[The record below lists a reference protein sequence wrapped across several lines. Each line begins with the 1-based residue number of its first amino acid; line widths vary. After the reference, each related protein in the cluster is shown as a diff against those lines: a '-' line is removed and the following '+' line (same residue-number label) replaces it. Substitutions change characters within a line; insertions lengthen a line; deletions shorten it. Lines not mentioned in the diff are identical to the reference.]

1 MTMDSDTPLRLNLSI
16 GEQNIELQRFFEES
30 VKGIEPV
37 KVAIQTSIIRDPE
50 TGRWSSIST
59 EVNYNQK
66 LNKEAR
72 EDEHNFVLQQIKDF
86 EEIAGVADREI
97 FNLVNDI
104 NTLKTQLQE
113 QINLAVGYG
122 CSYIASS
129 NNYEDYLAIR
139 RYEGLDDYSG
149 NPFTDD
155 VENVMT
161 ETGKNGIGKGYRTV
175 YEADS
180 DKGQL
185 IGLIRT
191 LRDPG
196 GRETVT
202 PERVIFFPDPVCDDF
217 IVGIATFQPAID
229 ALQALVN
236 SAQIVVANQ
245 LKDKKTESEVISW
258 GYGNSGKKM
267 EKQIDSNVNIVETIN
282 ANVGLF
288 RTT

>member
-1 MTMDSDTPLRLNLSI
+1 MTMDPDTPLRLNLSL
-16 GEQNIELQRFFEES
+16 GEENVELRKFFEDS
-30 VKGIEPV
+30 AKGIEPV

-66 LNKEAR
+66 LNQEAR
-72 EDEHNFVLQQIKDF
+72 EDEHNYYKQQIEDF

-97 FNLVNDI
+97 FNLVTDI

-122 CSYIASS
+122 CSHIASS
-129 NNYEDYLAIR
+129 NNYEDYLAIK
-139 RYEGLDDYSG
+139 RYEGLDDYEG
-149 NPFTDD
+149 EPFSDD
-155 VENVMT
+155 VEEVMT
-161 ETGKNGIGKGYRTV
+161 ENRIGKGYRTV

-196 GRETVT
+196 GTMTDITTV
-202 PERVIFFPDPVCDDF
+202 PRFVPDPVCDDF
-217 IVGIATFQPAID
+217 IAGIATFQPAID

-245 LKDKKTESEVISW
+245 LKDKKTESEIISW
-258 GYGNSGKKM
+258 GYGNSDVVM
-267 EKQIDSNVNIVETIN
+267 REIIQSNVDIVETIN

>member
-1 MTMDSDTPLRLNLSI
+1 MTMDPDTPLRLNLSF
-16 GEQNIELQRFFEES
+16 GEENVELRKFFEDS

-66 LNKEAR
+66 LNREAR
-72 EDEHNFVLQQIKDF
+72 KDEHNFYKQQIEDF

-97 FNLVNDI
+97 FNLVTDI

-122 CSYIASS
+122 CSHIASS
-129 NNYEDYLAIR
+129 NNYEDYLAIK
-139 RYEGLDDYSG
+139 RYEGLNDYDG
-149 NPFTDD
+149 EPFSDD
-155 VENVMT
+155 VEEVMT
-161 ETGKNGIGKGYRTV
+161 ENRIGKGYRTV

-196 GRETVT
+196 GTMTDITTV
-202 PERVIFFPDPVCDDF
+202 PRFVPDPVCDDF
-217 IVGIATFQPAID
+217 IAGIATFQPAID

-245 LKDKKTESEVISW
+245 LKDKKTESEIISW
-258 GYGNSGKKM
+258 GYGNSDVVMK
-267 EKQIDSNVNIVETIN
+267 EILQSNVDIVETMN

>member
-1 MTMDSDTPLRLNLSI
+1 MTMDPDTPLRLNLSF
-16 GEQNIELQRFFEES
+16 GEENVELRKFFEDS

-66 LNKEAR
+66 LNQEAR
-72 EDEHNFVLQQIKDF
+72 KDEHNFYLQQIEDF

-97 FNLVNDI
+97 FNLVTDI

-122 CSYIASS
+122 CSHIASS
-129 NNYEDYLAIR
+129 NNYEDYLAIK
-139 RYEGLDDYSG
+139 RYEGLNDYDG
-149 NPFTDD
+149 EPFSDD
-155 VENVMT
+155 VEEVMT
-161 ETGKNGIGKGYRTV
+161 ENRIGKGYRTV

-196 GRETVT
+196 GTMTDITTV
-202 PERVIFFPDPVCDDF
+202 PRFVPDPVCDDF
-217 IVGIATFQPAID
+217 IAGIATFQPAID

-245 LKDKKTESEVISW
+245 LKDKKTESEIISW
-258 GYGNSGKKM
+258 GYGNSDVVM
-267 EKQIDSNVNIVETIN
+267 REILQSNVDIVETMN

>member
-1 MTMDSDTPLRLNLSI
+1 MTMDPDTPLRLNLSL
-16 GEQNIELQRFFEES
+16 GEENIELRRFFEES
-30 VKGIEPV
+30 VNGIKPV
-37 KVAIQTSIIRDPE
+37 KVAIQTSVIRDPE

-72 EDEHNFVLQQIKDF
+72 EDEHKFVLQQIKDF
-86 EEIAGVADREI
+86 EEIASVADREI
-97 FNLVNDI
+97 FNLVTDI
-104 NTLKTQLQE
+104 NILKTQLQE
-113 QINLAVGYG
+113 QINQAVSFG
-122 CSYIASS
+122 CSFTAQPE
-129 NNYEDYLAIR
+129 NREDYLAIR
-139 RYEGLDDYSG
+139 RYKGLDDYSG

-180 DKGQL
+180 DKGGL
-185 IGLIRT
+185 IGTAFT

-196 GRETVT
+196 GIMTDLTTVPRFVPST
-202 PERVIFFPDPVCDDF
+202 VCDDF
-217 IVGIATFQPAID
+217 IAGIATFQPAID

-236 SAQIVVANQ
+236 SAQITVANQ
-245 LKDKKTESEVISW
+245 LKEKKTESEVISW
-258 GYGNSGKKM
+258 GYGSSGKKM
-267 EKQIDSNVNIVETIN
+267 ERQIESNVNMVETIN

-288 RTT
+288 RTN

>member
-1 MTMDSDTPLRLNLSI
+1 MTMDPDTPLRLNLSL
-16 GEQNIELQRFFEES
+16 GEENVELRKFFEDS
-30 VKGIEPV
+30 AKGIEPV

-66 LNKEAR
+66 LNQEAR
-72 EDEHNFVLQQIKDF
+72 EDEHNYYKQQIEDF

-97 FNLVNDI
+97 FNLVTDI

-122 CSYIASS
+122 CSHIASS
-129 NNYEDYLAIR
+129 NNYEDYLAIK
-139 RYEGLDDYSG
+139 RYEGLDDYEG
-149 NPFTDD
+149 EPFSDD
-155 VENVMT
+155 VEEVMT
-161 ETGKNGIGKGYRTV
+161 ENRIGKGYRTV

-196 GRETVT
+196 GTMTDITTV
-202 PERVIFFPDPVCDDF
+202 PRFVPDPVCDDF
-217 IVGIATFQPAID
+217 IAGIATFQPAID
-229 ALQALVN
+229 ALRALIN

-245 LKDKKTESEVISW
+245 LKDKKTESEIISW
-258 GYGNSGKKM
+258 GYGNSDVVM
-267 EKQIDSNVNIVETIN
+267 REIIQSNVDIVETIN

>member
-1 MTMDSDTPLRLNLSI
+1 MTMDPDTPLRLNLSF
-16 GEQNIELQRFFEES
+16 GEENVELRKFFEDS

-37 KVAIQTSIIRDPE
+37 KVAIQTSVIRDPE

-66 LNKEAR
+66 LNREAR
-72 EDEHNFVLQQIKDF
+72 TDEWNYYKQQIEDF

-97 FNLVNDI
+97 FNLVTDI

-122 CSYIASS
+122 CSHIASS
-129 NNYEDYLAIR
+129 NNYEDYLAIK
-139 RYEGLDDYSG
+139 RYEGLNDYDG
-149 NPFTDD
+149 EPFSDD
-155 VENVMT
+155 VEEVMT
-161 ETGKNGIGKGYRTV
+161 ENRIGKGYRTV

-196 GRETVT
+196 GTMTDITTV
-202 PERVIFFPDPVCDDF
+202 PRFVPDPVCDDF
-217 IVGIATFQPAID
+217 IAGIATFQPAID

-245 LKDKKTESEVISW
+245 LKDKKTESEIISW
-258 GYGNSGKKM
+258 GYGNSDVVM
-267 EKQIDSNVNIVETIN
+267 REILQSNVDIVETMN

>member
-1 MTMDSDTPLRLNLSI
+1 MDPDTPLRLNLSF
-16 GEQNIELQRFFEES
+16 GEENVELRKFFEDS

-66 LNKEAR
+66 LNREAR
-72 EDEHNFVLQQIKDF
+72 TDEWNYYRQQIKDF

-97 FNLVNDI
+97 FNLVTDI

-122 CSYIASS
+122 CSHIASS
-129 NNYEDYLAIR
+129 NNYEDYLAIK
-139 RYEGLDDYSG
+139 RYEGLDDYEG
-149 NPFTDD
+149 EPFSDD
-155 VENVMT
+155 VEEVMT
-161 ETGKNGIGKGYRTV
+161 ENRIGKGYRTV

-196 GRETVT
+196 GTMTDITTV
-202 PERVIFFPDPVCDDF
+202 PRFVPDPVCDDF
-217 IVGIATFQPAID
+217 IAGIATFQPAID
-229 ALQALVN
+229 ALRALIN
-236 SAQIVVANQ
+236 TAQINVANQ
-245 LKDKKTESEVISW
+245 LKDKKTEAEIISW
-258 GYGNSGKKM
+258 GYGNSAVEM
-267 EKQIDSNVNIVETIN
+267 RERIQSNVNILETLN

-288 RTT
+288 RTN